1 MESTT
6 ENQFF
11 IIGIGIST
19 ENIQPLEDFFS
30 HLPDQPNATFI
41 IVINESSSTL
51 NQITQLL
58 ETKNFILQ
66 TIEDG
71 MTINSQV
78 VYVVPWGK
86 KLHLEGRNL
95 FLQELDSESE
105 YPINDFFTSLAQE
118 LEWRAIGILI
128 SDSNKDGVEGLEAI
142 GKANGLAVMQ
152 SLDTNQFIG
161 VCVNSIFSGL
171 VDEMLSPTEV
181 AQLIDDILQL
191 AENSSLLKQDQQLPL
206 VPPQQLEKIL
216 KFLHTSQNIDFSHY
230 KTTTISRRV
239 THRCSLSECDTVE
252 DYINYLENCLEEQAS
267 LCQALLIGT
276 TQFFRDP
283 DAWEY
288 LRTEILPEL
297 LNHLQEENKELR
309 IWVSACATGEE
320 AYSMAMLIDETMRE
334 LGILLNVKIFATDIN
349 LQALEIATKGIYP
362 GTIVNDISPERLEE
376 YFNYE
381 TGHYQIKR
389 SLREMVIFALHDLTK
404 NPGFSNMSIVLCRNV
419 LIYMQPRLQQQV
431 LRLLHFS
438 LSMPGIMFLGNTE
451 TVKELQSEFVTIN
464 SHWKLYRKR
473 RDVKLASTALTTRA
487 PVTLPIFNP
496 YKPQR
501 ISRSRLDVVL
511 ANVFEFGFGE
521 RKISCVL
528 VNQDNRLI
536 NVFYNSANLLTIPI
550 GPINLEISDV
560 VPAELRLPIST
571 ALHRI
576 KRELQTVLY
585 SGIRLHRNNE
595 VESITLRVGYT
606 QQSSTIDK
614 YFIIFM
620 EVMEVEKPS
629 QVALE
634 NNDHPNKFPGVGAEL
649 AEQII
654 ELEYELQQTRD
665 NLQAAVEELGTIN
678 EEQQVTNEDL
688 MAANEELQSTNE
700 ELQSTNEEIFTMN
713 AQYQAKIE
721 ELTRMGDDLDNLFR
735 SIDIGVV
742 FLDQNLKIRLFTPV
756 TTQAINIRNSDIDRP
771 LSHFTHNLDCPDLME
786 ILEQV
791 IQTQQPIEK
800 EVTLSTTGHHI
811 LMRVHPYLR
820 ENGESDGLVI
830 VLIDIHQLQ
839 QTQNQLTTI
848 NNLLE
853 TLYESSPMGLFVL
866 DQKFKILRFNP
877 ALADINNL
885 PRAEYLGRN
894 ISEILPEFTNSLTPL
909 WRQVLETGEVLRN
922 IQVNIPYSNDPDS
935 EGWWLGTYYPVE
947 LENDKQAIGGIIT
960 DITQLQETQQK
971 LLASQRFIQRITD
984 SHPGIIRI
992 FNLEEQSIT
1001 YINGSVTQ
1009 LLGYTPDEILAF
1021 GGNII
1026 PNLIHPD
1033 DVERIQNHYHN
1044 FPNLAEQETIEI
1056 EYRLCHKNQ
1065 QCVWFF
1071 SREVVFKRSST
1082 GKIVEVLGVD
1092 IDISDSRRVMQ
1103 NLE

>member
-1 MESTT
+1 MPE
-6 ENQFF
+6 
-11 IIGIGIST
+11 
-19 ENIQPLEDFFS
+19 
-30 HLPDQPNATFI
+30 
-41 IVINESSSTL
+41 
-51 NQITQLL
+51 
-58 ETKNFILQ
+58 
-66 TIEDG
+66 
-71 MTINSQV
+71 
-78 VYVVPWGK
+78 
-86 KLHLEGRNL
+86 
-95 FLQELDSESE
+95 
-105 YPINDFFTSLAQE
+105 
-118 LEWRAIGILI
+118 
-128 SDSNKDGVEGLEAI
+128 
-142 GKANGLAVMQ
+142 
-152 SLDTNQFIG
+152 
-161 VCVNSIFSGL
+161 
-171 VDEMLSPTEV
+171 
-181 AQLIDDILQL
+181 
-191 AENSSLLKQDQQLPL
+191 LLKQLQ
-206 VPPQQLEKIL
+206 
-216 KFLHTSQNIDFSHY
+216 
-230 KTTTISRRV
+230 
-239 THRCSLSECDTVE
+239 
-252 DYINYLENCLEEQAS
+252 
-267 LCQALLIGT
+267 
-276 TQFFRDP
+276 
-283 DAWEY
+283 
-288 LRTEILPEL
+288 
-297 LNHLQEENKELR
+297 QEEKELR
-309 IWVSACATGEE
+309 TWVSACATGEE
-320 AYSMAMLIDETMRE
+320 AYSMAMLVDETMRE

-362 GTIVNDISPERLEE
+362 ETIVNNISPERLEA

-381 TGHYQIKR
+381 SAHYQVKR
-389 SLREMVIFALHDLTK
+389 SLREMVIFAPHDLTK
-404 NPGFSNMSIVLCRNV
+404 NPGFSNISIVLCRNV
-419 LIYMQPRLQQQV
+419 LIYMQPKLQQQI

-438 LSMPGIMFLGNTE
+438 LSMSGIMFLGNTE
-451 TVKELQSEFVTIN
+451 TLKELQSEFVTIN
-464 SHWKLYRKR
+464 SHWKIYRKR

-496 YKPQR
+496 YKPQK
-501 ISRSRLDVVL
+501 ISRSRLDLVL

-560 VPAELRLPIST
+560 VPPELRLPIST

-576 KRELQTVLY
+576 KRYLQTVLY
-585 SGIRLHRNNE
+585 TGIRLYRNNE
-595 VESITLRVGYT
+595 VESITLRVGYN

-620 EVMEVEKPS
+620 EVEKLS

-634 NNDHPNKFPGVGAEL
+634 NNDHQNKFPRVGSEVT
-649 AEQII
+649 EQIM

-678 EEQQVTNEDL
+678 EEQQITNEDL

-721 ELTRMGDDLDNLFR
+721 ELTRLGDDLDNLFR

-742 FLDQNLKIRLFTPV
+742 FLDQNLKIRLFTPA
-756 TTQAINIRNSDIDRP
+756 TTQAINIRNTDINRP

-800 EVTLSTTGHHI
+800 EITLSTTGHNM

-820 ENGESDGLVI
+820 ENGASDGLVI
-830 VLIDIHQLQ
+830 VLVNIHQLQ
-839 QTQNQLTTI
+839 QTQNQLVRI

-853 TLYESSPMGLFVL
+853 TLYESSPMGLFVI
-866 DQKFKILRFNP
+866 DQEFKILRFNP
-877 ALADINNL
+877 ALVEINNL
-885 PRAEYLGRN
+885 PITEYVSKT
-894 ISEILPEFTNSLTPL
+894 ISAVLPEFTNSLTPL

-922 IQVNIPYSNDPDS
+922 IQVNIPDTNDPES

-947 LENDKQAIGGIIT
+947 LENGERAIGGIIT
-960 DITQLQETQQK
+960 DITQLQETQQQ

-992 FNLEEQSIT
+992 FNLEQQSIT

-1009 LLGYTPDEILAF
+1009 ILGYTPDEIIELGA
-1021 GGNII
+1021 NII
-1026 PNLIHPD
+1026 ATLIHPD
-1033 DVERIQNHYHN
+1033 DMERIQNHYQN
-1044 FPNLAEQETIEI
+1044 FPNLAEQEKIEI

-1065 QCVWFF
+1065 QCVWFS

-1092 IDISDSRRVMQ
+1092 IDISASKRAIQ
-1103 NLE
+1103 NLK